1 MTARRLASGGRRIDR
16 SKPISFSFDGTE
28 YPAFEGDTIASAL
41 LANDVVGG
49 FRSPILGRPRGVF
62 SAGPEEPNAF
72 VEVSEPWFEP
82 IVAATM
88 IDVVHGMVVSSRPGV
103 GRLRADAAPARR
115 VELRHAHVELL
126 LIGSGHDGFYP
137 ARDAAARGERVML
150 VEQRPTVQEG
160 AGGDFVAEG
169 VTYLTRATALGVYDD
184 GYVTVLERAGNRDR
198 LWHVRA
204 RQVILATGAFERSI
218 AFADNDRPGVML
230 SLAAA
235 SSYPLEYGV
244 LVGSRVVLFTAGG
257 GAYGPVSVLASN
269 GAEIPTIVDVGGTT
283 GTHPEL
289 GFAASAEIL
298 EGWVVS
304 STDGD
309 RRLEAVHVQG
319 PGGERRTIECDSL
332 LVSGGWDPNL
342 GLWRAIGGGV
352 RYDEE
357 VHAFVPT
364 EGPPW
369 LSVVGAAAGEVP
381 NDAPYWFVPGDDTS
395 RHFVD
400 LQRDQTVA
408 DIANAV
414 DGGLR
419 SVEHVKR
426 ATYIGTAIDQGRTS
440 GVITAEVVNALIGQA
455 PGWQGPSN
463 ARPPT
468 VPVPYATLAGPHR
481 GDLFDPVRTTPIHPW
496 HVEHGAVFE
505 DVGQW
510 KRPRFFPRA
519 GEPMDEA
526 VERECLA
533 VRGAVGAMDAST
545 LGKIEVAGP
554 DAPTFLDRMYTNRM
568 SNLAVGSIRYGLMLG
583 LDGTVLDDGVAMR
596 LAEDRYLV
604 TTTTGNAA
612 VVLDRFE
619 EWLQTE
625 WPDLRVYC
633 TSVSEQWAVVA
644 INGPRARD
652 VVDALGTDVDLSRE
666 AFPFMT
672 FRDGQVAGVPSRI
685 ARVSFSGEL
694 AYELHVAGWHGP
706 LVWDA
711 VMAAGRAFDIEPYGT
726 EAMHVLRAEK
736 GYVIVG
742 QDTDGS
748 VTPGDLGMEW
758 IVNPSK
764 GDFIGRRSLRRAD
777 LVRPDRKQLVGLFPE
792 AVLPE
797 GAQLVLDGSAEIPMA
812 LAGHVTSSY
821 ASPALGRPFALAML
835 EGGHAMHGRTVFAP
849 LRDRTVAC
857 EVTSPVPYDPDG
869 VRRDG

>member
-1 MTARRLASGGRRIDR
+1 VTASRVPSGGSQIAR
-16 SKPISFSFDGTE
+16 SKPISFTFDGTE
-28 YPAFEGDTIASAL
+28 YSAFEGDTVASAL
-41 LANDVVGG
+41 LANDVVEG

-62 SAGPEEPNAF
+62 SAGAEEPNAF

-82 IVAATM
+82 IFAATM
-88 IDVVHGMVVSSRPGV
+88 VDVVDGMEVRSRPGV
-103 GRLRADAAPARR
+103 GRLRADRMRARP
-115 VELRHAHVELL
+115 VEHRHAHVELL
-126 LIGSGHDGFYP
+126 VVGSGHDGFYP

-150 VEQRPTVQEG
+150 VEQHRTIQRG
-160 AGGDFVAEG
+160 AGGDFVADG
-169 VTYLTRATALGVYDD
+169 VMYLTRSTALGVYDD
-184 GYVTVLERAGNRDR
+184 GYVTVLERAGDLDR

-204 RQVILATGAFERSI
+204 KQVILATGAFERSI
-218 AFADNDRPGVML
+218 AFAGNDRPGVML
-230 SLAAA
+230 AYA
-235 SSYPLEYGV
+235 SWLYHLEHGV
-244 LVGSRVVLFTAGG
+244 VVGSRAVLFTARG
-257 GAYGPVSVLASN
+257 GAYGAASN
-269 GAEIPTIVDVGGTT
+269 LAANGVEIPAIVDVGHIEPDPDLVGDAD
-283 GTHPEL
+283 L
-289 GFAASAEIL
+289 L
-298 EGWVVS
+298 RGWVVS
-304 STDGD
+304 GTEGGD
-309 RRLEAVHVQG
+309 RLEAVHLSG
-319 PGGERRTIECDSL
+319 PAGELRTIECDSL

-352 RYDEE
+352 RFDDE

-369 LSVVGAAAGEVP
+369 LSVVGSAAGEVP
-381 NDAPYWFVPGDDTS
+381 NDAPYWFVPADDLS

-400 LQRDQTVA
+400 FQRDQTVA
-408 DIANAV
+408 DIADAV
-414 DGGLR
+414 GGGLR

-440 GVITAEVVNALIGQA
+440 GVLTAEIVNALIGEG

-463 ARPPT
+463 ARPPA
-468 VPVPYATLAGPHR
+468 VPVSYEVLAGPSR
-481 GDLFDPVRTTPIHPW
+481 GDLFDPIRTTPIHAW

-510 KRPRFFPRA
+510 KRPRFFPRT
-519 GEPMDEA
+519 GESMDSA

-533 VRGAVGAMDAST
+533 VRNAAGAMDAST
-545 LGKIEVAGP
+545 LGKIEVVGP
-554 DAPTFLDRMYTNRM
+554 DAPAFLDRMYTNRM
-568 SNLAVGSIRYGLMLG
+568 SNLAVGSMRYGLMVG
-583 LDGTVLDDGVAMR
+583 LDGMVLDDGVAMR
-596 LAEDRYLV
+596 LAKDRYLV

-625 WPDLRVYC
+625 WPGLRVYC
-633 TSVSEQWAVVA
+633 TSVSEQWAVAA

-652 VVDALGTDVDLSRE
+652 VVDAIGTDVDLSRE

-672 FRDGQVAGVPSRI
+672 FRDGHVADVPARI

-694 AYELHVAGWHGP
+694 AYELHVAGWNGP

-711 VMAAGRAFDIEPYGT
+711 VMAAGRAFGIEPYGT

-748 VTPGDLGMEW
+748 VTPADLGMDW
-758 IVNPSK
+758 IVNLSK
-764 GDFIGRRSLRRAD
+764 GDFIGKRSLRRVA
-777 LVRPDRKQLVGLFPE
+777 LVRPDRKQLVGLFAQE
-792 AVLPE
+792 VLPE
-797 GAQLVLDGSAEIPMA
+797 GAQLVLDEAAEIPMA

-821 ASPALGRPFALAML
+821 PSPALGRPFALAML
-835 EGGHAMHGRTVFAP
+835 EGGHGMHGRTVYAP
-849 LRDRTVAC
+849 LPERTVAC
-857 EVTSPVPYDPDG
+857 EVTSPVPYDPEG

>member
-1 MTARRLASGGRRIDR
+1 MTARRLPEGGTAIDR
-16 SKPISFSFDGTE
+16 EKPISFRFDGTE

-41 LANDVVGG
+41 LASDVVGG

-62 SAGPEEPNAF
+62 SAGAEEPNAF
-72 VEVSEPWFEP
+72 VEISEPWFEP

-88 IDVVHGMVVSSRPGV
+88 VDVIDGMVVESRPGV
-103 GRLRADAAPARR
+103 GRLRLAARGRP
-115 VELRHAHVELL
+115 VEHHHTHVELL
-126 LIGSGHDGFYP
+126 VIGSGHDGYYP

-150 VEQRPTVQEG
+150 VEQQPRIQRG

-169 VTYLTRATALGVYDD
+169 VTYLARATALGLYDD
-184 GYVTVLERAGNRDR
+184 GYVTVLERASGRDR

-204 RQVILATGAFERSI
+204 RRVILATGAFERSI
-218 AFADNDRPGVML
+218 AFSDNDRPGVML
-230 SLAAA
+230 SLAA
-235 SSYPLEYGV
+235 SWSYPGEHGV
-244 LVGSRVVLFTAGG
+244 LVGARAVLFTARGG
-257 GAYGPVSVLASN
+257 LYGPASVLAAY
-269 GAEIPTIVDVGGTT
+269 GVEIPAIVDVGRT
-283 GTHPEL
+283 GTEPDRGL
-289 GFAASAEIL
+289 AVDAEVFK
-298 EGWVVS
+298 GWVVS
-304 STDGD
+304 GTAGGD
-309 RRLEAVHVQG
+309 RLEAVHLEG
-319 PGGERRTIECDSL
+319 PDGERRTIECDAL

-342 GLWRAIGGGV
+342 ALWRGIGGGV
-352 RYDEE
+352 RFDEE
-357 VHAFVPT
+357 IHAFVPT

-381 NDAPYWFVPGDDTS
+381 NDAPYWFVPSEDLS

-408 DIANAV
+408 DIAGAL
-414 DGGLR
+414 DAGLR

-440 GVITAEVVNALIGQA
+440 GVLTAAIVNAMVGEGA
-455 PGWQGPSN
+455 GVQGPSS

-468 VPVPYATLAGPHR
+468 APVSYEILAGPRR
-481 GDLFDPVRTTPIHPW
+481 GDLFDPIRTTPIHAW

-519 GEPMDEA
+519 GEAIDEA

-533 VRGAVGAMDAST
+533 VRNAVGAMDAST
-545 LGKIEVAGP
+545 LGKIEVVGP
-554 DAPTFLDRMYTNRM
+554 DAPAFLDRMYTNRM
-568 SNLAVGSIRYGLMLG
+568 SNLAPGGLRYGLMLG
-583 LDGTVLDDGVAMR
+583 LDGMVLDDGVAMR

-604 TTTTGNAA
+604 TTTTGGAA

-625 WPDLRVYC
+625 WPELRVYC
-633 TSVSEQWAVVA
+633 TSVTEQWAVVA
-644 INGPRARD
+644 INGPRAGD
-652 VVDALGTDVDLSRE
+652 VVEAVGTDVDLSRE

-672 FRDGQVAGVPSRI
+672 FRDGQVAGIPARI

-706 LVWDA
+706 PVWDA
-711 VMAAGRAFDIEPYGT
+711 VMAAGQAFGIEPYGT

-748 VTPGDLGMEW
+748 VTPADLGMDW

-764 GDFIGRRSLRRAD
+764 GDFIGKRSLRRPD
-777 LVRPDRKQLVGLFPE
+777 LVRPDRKQLVGLLPDE
-792 AVLPE
+792 VLPE
-797 GAQLVLDGSAEIPMA
+797 GTQLVLDRAAEVPMP

-821 ASPALGRPFALAML
+821 RSPALGRPFALAML
-835 EGGHAMHGRTVFAP
+835 AGGHGMHGRTVFAP
-849 LRDRTVAC
+849 LRERTVAC
-857 EVTSPVPYDPDG
+857 EVTSPAPYDPEG